1 MRQIVWTLGLLV
13 PFSLCLSAQSPT
25 HDHTAPTGATAAA
38 PQQGAHA
45 RLEDLKWQV
54 MVPELGADGPQAA
67 ILRVDPKTQA
77 TQLLIRMP
85 KAMHV
90 PVHWHSANETHTV
103 IKGTM
108 VFEHGG
114 QPHELGPGGFNYIPA
129 RTPHQAW
136 CSDDA
141 LVFIAVD
148 AGWDVNW
155 VNGPPTAKDLGQRPP
170 TN

>member
-1 MRQIVWTLGLLV
+1 
-13 PFSLCLSAQSPT
+13 
-25 HDHTAPTGATAAA
+25 
-38 PQQGAHA
+38 
-45 RLEDLKWQV
+45 
-54 MVPELGADGPQAA
+54 
-67 ILRVDPKTQA
+67 
-77 TQLLIRMP
+77 
-85 KAMHV
+85 
-90 PVHWHSANETHTV
+90 V

-141 LVFIAVD
+141 LVFITVD